1 MIGRNRIIASQDAFS
16 IQYANGKS
24 MARRTIGTGK
34 FMPYTGIHVEIGKDA
49 EIDEAMRA
57 AKVPQIELKH
67 QRQGGAEIIR
77 HWCLS
82 DYDAE
87 RWSVRFY
94 PVTAGPVA
102 PTMSA
107 SLSSERTRR
116 LTREAGLGARWGEGP
131 SKLAVR
137 GYLDVLVRVGCTRL
151 GQLSVRSRMT
161 DELLRALDDHR
172 RICEA
177 VDSIIDRTRHPEVVA
192 FHELALPL
200 GPGQEQTWGKGGDT
214 AQIYPLVSYHPP
226 QVDEE
231 YLRSIWRPDGV
242 HSAAYRDWE
251 SIQLWAEEYASQED
265 EPRKGPQRD
274 DQPPQ
279 DDDVPF

>member
-24 MARRTIGTGK
+24 MARRTVGTGK
-34 FMPYTGIHVEIGKDA
+34 FVPFTGMHVEVGKDA

-57 AKVPQIELKH
+57 AKAPQIEIKH
-67 QRQGGAEIIR
+67 QRQGTAEIVR

-82 DYDAE
+82 PFDED

-102 PTMSA
+102 PTMSV
-107 SLSSERTRR
+107 SLGSERNRR
-116 LTREAGLGARWGEGP
+116 LTREAGLGARWGEGR

-137 GYLDVLVRVGCTRL
+137 GYLDVLVRVGCYRL
-151 GQLSVRSRMT
+151 GQLAVRSRMT

-177 VDSIIDRTRHPEVVA
+177 VDNIIDRTRHPAVVA

-200 GPGQEQTWGKGGDT
+200 GPGEEKTWGQGSDT
-214 AQIYPLVSYHPP
+214 AQIYPLVSCHPA

-231 YLRSIWRPDGV
+231 YLRSIWRPDAV
-242 HSAAYRDWE
+242 HTTAYRDWE
-251 SIQLWAEEYASQED
+251 SIQLWADEYATQGD
-265 EPRKGPQRD
+265 EPRQGRQQGE
-274 DQPPQ
+274 QPP
-279 DDDVPF
+279 DDGDVPF